1 MIVDSMPV
9 FQMTPGVVAMPMMM
23 AAPTRAISFDTRSL
37 ETPRDLPQS
46 RAAETSCA
54 SSKGRLD
61 ELEMQVDA
69 LNLRMKTIQRSV
81 ELQTRILEEIRTEL
95 PRKQRPQ
102 EAPEDSE

>member
-1 MIVDSMPV
+1 MPV
-9 FQMTPGVVAMPMMM
+9 FQMTPGVMAMPMMM
-23 AAPTRAISFDTRSL
+23 AGFPTASRAVSFDNT
-37 ETPRDLPQS
+37 RDLP
-46 RAAETSCA
+46 RAPEQSCA

-102 EAPEDSE
+102 QAPEDSD